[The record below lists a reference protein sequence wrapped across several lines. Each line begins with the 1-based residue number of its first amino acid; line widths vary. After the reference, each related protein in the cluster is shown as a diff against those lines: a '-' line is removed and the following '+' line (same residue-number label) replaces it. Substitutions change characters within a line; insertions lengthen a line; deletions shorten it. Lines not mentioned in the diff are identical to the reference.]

1 MTKTLKLE
9 QYVEWV
15 EPLDQSSV
23 PVTLRAKASDV
34 IASQRKREPRYTSD
48 QQALDDFIV
57 VNWATLLYV
66 SSWED

>member
-15 EPLDQSSV
+15 DPLDQSSV
-23 PVTLRAKASDV
+23 PVIMRAKVSD
-34 IASQRKREPRYTSD
+34 IITFQRKREPRYTSD
-48 QQALDDFIV
+48 QQALDDFIA
-57 VNWATLLYV
+57 VNWATVVYV